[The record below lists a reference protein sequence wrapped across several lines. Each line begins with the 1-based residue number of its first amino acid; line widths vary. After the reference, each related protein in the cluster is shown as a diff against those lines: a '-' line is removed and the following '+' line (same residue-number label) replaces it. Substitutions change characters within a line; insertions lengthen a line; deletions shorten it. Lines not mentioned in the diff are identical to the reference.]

1 MTDFYDDLESR
12 APEQREKALL
22 AALAG
27 QIAHAKSNTPYF
39 GKLLKDI
46 DAGTIND
53 RAALARIPV
62 TRKSDLIAL
71 QKESPPF
78 GGMTAVAHGRLGRL
92 FASPGPIYDPQGA
105 TGDFWR
111 FGRAMWAAGFRRGDI
126 VHNCFSY
133 HFTPAGFMV
142 DLGAQALGCAVF
154 PAGVGQTEMQV
165 QTIADLRPVAYGG
178 TPSFLK
184 IILDKADETGT
195 DLSCLRKALVGG
207 EALFPPVRKALLER
221 GIEVRQCYGTADVG
235 LIAYEST
242 PDAGLIIDEGVLV
255 EIVRPGSNDPVSE
268 GEVGEVVVTNL
279 SAEYP
284 LIRFGTGDLS
294 AVLPG
299 PSPCGRTNMRIKGW
313 MGRADQTAK
322 VKGMFVHPSQVAAI
336 AKRHPQVVRAR
347 LVIEH
352 DDKSN
357 DRMTLHC
364 EVDGDAGEL
373 AAAVVDTIRDVTKL
387 RGEVALVAPDSLAND
402 GKVIDDQRKLD

>member
-1 MTDFYDDLESR
+1 MTDFYDDLEHRS
-12 APEQREKALL
+12 PGQREEALM
-22 AALAG
+22 AAAAEH
-27 QIAHAKSNTPYF
+27 IAHAKNKAPYF
-39 GKLLKDI
+39 RKLLKDI
-46 DAGTIND
+46 EPSTIRD
-53 RAALARIPV
+53 RGALARIPV
-62 TRKSDLIAL
+62 TRKSDLLAL
-71 QKESPPF
+71 QKGEPPF
-78 GGMTAVAHGRLGRL
+78 GGMTTVPNGQLGRL

-111 FGRAMWAAGFRRGDI
+111 FGRALWAAGIRPGDL

-142 DLGAQALGCAVF
+142 DLGAQAIGCPVF

-165 QTIADLRPVAYGG
+165 QTIADLRPAAYGG

-184 IILDKADETGT
+184 IILEKADESGA
-195 DLSCLRKALVGG
+195 DASSLSKALVGG

-255 EIVRPGSNDPVSE
+255 EIVRPGSNDPVAE

-279 SAEYP
+279 SGEYP

-294 AVLPG
+294 AVLTG
-299 PSPCGRTNMRIKGW
+299 ESPCGRTNMRIKGW

-336 AKRHPQVVRAR
+336 AKRHPEVVRAR

-364 EVDGDAGEL
+364 EVAGDAGPL
-373 AAAVVDTIRDVTKL
+373 ATTIVESIRDITKL
-387 RGEVALVAPDSLAND
+387 RGEVAITTPGSLAND
-402 GKVIDDQRKLD
+402 GKVIDDLRKLD